1 MSLSVSFLEI
11 GMILYGLF
19 SLYDYKLV
27 LVIISVFFIVLI
39 LLKSYRVIVK
49 VVSVSRGDII
59 GYFGVEK

>member
-1 MSLSVSFLEI
+1 MSLSISFLEI